1 MIISYYEI
9 YTRIRP
15 PQRTEI
21 ISIAD
26 DGVSPHPKREQNPTS
41 SPDWAGTI
49 FFAMFQIRWY
59 PFPPIVD
66 LI

>member
-49 FFAMFQIRWY
+49 FFAMF
-59 PFPPIVD
+59 PDSMVPISSD